1 MTLKDRFLTQSAP
14 DICPKLQKQDFG
26 PNQSF
31 KKLLQLAEMY
41 IMVENT
47 RRKKEPGQRLKP
59 QQRLLDLLWNS
70 LRKNAQRDPGKR
82 DGLVV
87 TMERKGISSRIALRH
102 LSHPWIHVQSAKDHT
117 GEETAL
123 QGVGPGSWTLKTVTT
138 EGTWGSLHKLPS

>member
-70 LRKNAQRDPGKR
+70 LRKNAQRDPGEKGWTYYYTGKGGHKA
-82 DGLVV
+82 GLSS
-87 TMERKGISSRIALRH
+87 GI
-102 LSHPWIHVQSAKDHT
+102 
-117 GEETAL
+117 
-123 QGVGPGSWTLKTVTT
+123 
-138 EGTWGSLHKLPS
+138 